1 MQLALDMRVR
11 LAANP
16 DLAGIVTGQINAAF
30 SARAG
35 P

>member
-1 MQLALDMRVR
+1 MQLGHGLRVR
-11 LAANP
+11 LAADP
-16 DLAGIVTGQINAAF
+16 DLAGVVTGQINTAF